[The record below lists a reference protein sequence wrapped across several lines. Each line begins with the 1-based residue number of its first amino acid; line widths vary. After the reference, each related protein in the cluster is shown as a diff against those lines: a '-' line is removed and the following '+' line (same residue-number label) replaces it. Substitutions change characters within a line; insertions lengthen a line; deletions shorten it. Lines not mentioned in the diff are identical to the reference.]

1 MTSRERVRLAL
12 EHKEADR
19 VPIDFGAMRS
29 TGIQAIAYHNLTK
42 HLGYHGQTKMYDIYQ
57 QLAEPDEFMIE
68 RFHADVVQLHRKA
81 PAFGIDITEWKKDT
95 LPDGSPCIVPKD
107 FSPVT
112 DEDGDKTI
120 YSGDT
125 PIAKMPKGGLYY
137 DKLYHP
143 FKDCKTPEDIDK
155 IPMPAMTDEE
165 LDYLEKEAKRLYET
179 TDKAILGTF
188 GGNIIEKGE
197 SDWGFETFLFNMAS
211 EPDLIHH
218 YLERLTSTYMV
229 NLEKYLARVG
239 QYIDVIQFGD
249 DLGSQTNSLISKRMY
264 QRMIKPYHQR
274 QYQWV
279 QKHYPKVKVFLHSCG
294 SIINLIPD
302 LIEAGVQVLNPIQL
316 SATGMDPEV
325 LKERFGKDLVFWGGG
340 IDTQQTLTHGT
351 VEEIEQEVKRLMD
364 IFKKD
369 GGFVFTQVHNIQANI
384 APEKIVALY
393 DSAYQYGQYT
403 DSKNKYIL

>member
-1 MTSRERVRLAL
+1 MGMTSRQRVRLAL

-29 TGIQAIAYHNLTK
+29 TGIQAIAYNNLK
-42 HLGYHGQTKMYDIYQ
+42 DYLGMKKGQTKLYDIYQ
-57 QLAEPDEFMIE
+57 QLAEPEDFMLE

-81 PAFGIDITEWKKDT
+81 PAFGIDIMEWKNDT
-95 LPDGSPCIVPKD
+95 LPDGSPCISPKNFLPITD
-107 FSPVT
+107 KDGHKILYSNGIPV
-112 DEDGDKTI
+112 
-120 YSGDT
+120 
-125 PIAKMPKGGLYY
+125 AKMPKGGLYY

-143 FKDCKTPEDIDK
+143 FKDCKTKEDIDK
-155 IPMPAMTDEE
+155 IPMGVMTDEE

-197 SDWGFETFLFNMAS
+197 SDWGFENFLFLMAS
-211 EPDLIHH
+211 DPDLIHH
-218 YLERLTSTYMV
+218 YLTRLTDTYMD

-239 QYIDVIQFGD
+239 DYIDVIQFGD
-249 DLGSQTNSLISKRMY
+249 DLGSQSNSLISKRMY
-264 QRMIKPYHQR
+264 KNMIKPYHQR

-294 SIINLIPD
+294 SIVNLIPD

-316 SATGMDPEV
+316 SAKGMDPEF
-325 LKERFGKDLVFWGGG
+325 LKEEYGKDLVFWGGG
-340 IDTQQTLTHGT
+340 IDTQQTLTHGSP
-351 VEEIEQEVKRLMD
+351 EEIEEEVKRLTN

-384 APEKIVALY
+384 APNKIVTMFDA
-393 DSAYQYGQYT
+393 AYKYG
-403 DSKNKYIL
+403 KY